1 MMQRIAGVLS
11 AALLFVAGMAIFNAT
26 RSDPEPAT
34 DVEAAAEIAPATTS
48 TTTTSTTTTTTT
60 TTTLPPPRSARLAFT
75 GDLLPHGS
83 VQRAGTAFV
92 AEGWDFAPLYEE
104 VQPIIEGA
112 DLAICHLETPISID
126 DTNLSGYPLFSAP
139 RAFAQ
144 AALDV
149 GYDGCSLA
157 SNHSYDRGAQG
168 ALDTITVLQEIGLP
182 YAGQAASDEEDLAPV
197 LYDANGITIAHIS
210 ATYSLNGF
218 LMPSDR
224 QYLVDLIEPGAI
236 LHEARIAKESGAEF
250 VIVSMHWGAEYRHEP
265 ISSQNEWLEATLP
278 SEYVDLIIGHHAHV
292 VQPVDKVGDE
302 WVVFG
307 LGNFLSNQSA
317 NCCVAASQDGM
328 IATVELLEN
337 DTGQIEAVGVHYIP
351 TWVDR
356 GDGYIIRVAD
366 PPAPT
371 SRRRPSIRWGSRS
384 IEHSTSSAAASAR
397 PTVSRLGWGPRPA
410 TRRSSRA
417 LRQQPTDDH
426 FQRKRLV
433 STLEDRQHPGIDEV
447 AADCVFLGVPHAAVD
462 LHRLAGDP
470 FCGSAHVRLCHR
482 GLQRAVAFCHQF
494 SDVQAEL
501 SAGLNDDGHP
511 AELGLGELV
520 LRDRLGEDHAVVGV
534 ALGVLI
540 GGLHHSDRSGCG
552 LESAVLEPCIW

>member
-1 MMQRIAGVLS
+1 MMSRIVGVLS
-11 AALLFVAGMAIFNAT
+11 AVVLFVAGMAVFNAT
-26 RSDPEPAT
+26 RSDPEPGT
-34 DVEAAAEIAPATTS
+34 DAEAATEITPPSTTS

-60 TTTLPPPRSARLAFT
+60 TLPPPRTARLAFT

-92 AEGWDFAPLYEE
+92 DEGWDFAPLYEE
-104 VQPIIEGA
+104 VRPIIEGA

-126 DTNLSGYPLFSAP
+126 DTNLSGYPRFSAP

-224 QYLVDLIEPGAI
+224 QYLVDLIEPDAI

-366 PPAPT
+366 PARTDLP
-371 SRRRPSIRWGSRS
+371 
-384 IEHSTSSAAASAR
+384 ESTIDQMGITFDRTFDVVS
-397 PTVSRLGWGPRPA
+397 SRLGEADGLTIGLGLA
-410 TRRSSRA
+410 
-417 LRQQPTDDH
+417 
-426 FQRKRLV
+426 
-433 STLEDRQHPGIDEV
+433 PGEPSVIASV
-447 AADCVFLGVPHAAVD
+447 VP
-462 LHRLAGDP
+462 AGD
-470 FCGSAHVRLCHR
+470 
-482 GLQRAVAFCHQF
+482 
-494 SDVQAEL
+494 E
-501 SAGLNDDGHP
+501 
-511 AELGLGELV
+511 
-520 LRDRLGEDHAVVGV
+520 
-534 ALGVLI
+534 
-540 GGLHHSDRSGCG
+540 
-552 LESAVLEPCIW
+552 

>member
-34 DVEAAAEIAPATTS
+34 DVEATAEIAPATTS
-48 TTTTSTTTTTTT
+48 TTTTSTTTTSTTTT

-92 AEGWDFAPLYEE
+92 AEGWDFAPLYDE
-104 VQPIIEGA
+104 VRPIIEGA

-157 SNHSYDRGAQG
+157 SNHSYDRGAEG

-182 YAGQAASDEEDLAPV
+182 YAGQAASVEEDLAPV

-218 LMPSDR
+218 VMPSDR
-224 QYLVDLIEPGAI
+224 QYLVDLIEPEAI
-236 LHEARIAKESGAEF
+236 LQEARIAKESGAEF

-337 DTGQIEAVGVHYIP
+337 DAGEIEAVGVHYIP

-366 PPAPT
+366 PARTDLPT
-371 SRRRPSIRWGSRS
+371 STIDQMEITFDRTFDVVS
-384 IEHSTSSAAASAR
+384 
-397 PTVSRLGWGPRPA
+397 SRLSEADGLTIGLGLA
-410 TRRSSRA
+410 
-417 LRQQPTDDH
+417 
-426 FQRKRLV
+426 
-433 STLEDRQHPGIDEV
+433 PGEPSVIASV
-447 AADCVFLGVPHAAVD
+447 VP
-462 LHRLAGDP
+462 AGD
-470 FCGSAHVRLCHR
+470 G
-482 GLQRAVAFCHQF
+482 
-494 SDVQAEL
+494 
-501 SAGLNDDGHP
+501 
-511 AELGLGELV
+511 
-520 LRDRLGEDHAVVGV
+520 
-534 ALGVLI
+534 
-540 GGLHHSDRSGCG
+540 
-552 LESAVLEPCIW
+552 

>member
-92 AEGWDFAPLYEE
+92 AEGWDFAPLFEE
-104 VQPIIEGA
+104 VRPIIEGA

-182 YAGQAASDEEDLAPV
+182 YAGQAASVEEDLAPV

-218 LMPSDR
+218 VMPSDR
-224 QYLVDLIEPGAI
+224 QYLVDLIEPEAI
-236 LHEARIAKESGAEF
+236 LQEARIAKESGAEF
-250 VIVSMHWGAEYRHEP
+250 VIVSMHWGAEYSHEP

-292 VQPVDKVGDE
+292 VQPVDKIGDE

-337 DTGQIEAVGVHYIP
+337 DAGEIEAVGVHYIP

-366 PPAPT
+366 PARTDLPT
-371 SRRRPSIRWGSRS
+371 STIDQMGITFDRTFDVVS
-384 IEHSTSSAAASAR
+384 
-397 PTVSRLGWGPRPA
+397 SRLSEADGLTIGLGLA
-410 TRRSSRA
+410 
-417 LRQQPTDDH
+417 
-426 FQRKRLV
+426 
-433 STLEDRQHPGIDEV
+433 PGEPSVIASV
-447 AADCVFLGVPHAAVD
+447 VP
-462 LHRLAGDP
+462 AGD
-470 FCGSAHVRLCHR
+470 
-482 GLQRAVAFCHQF
+482 
-494 SDVQAEL
+494 E
-501 SAGLNDDGHP
+501 
-511 AELGLGELV
+511 
-520 LRDRLGEDHAVVGV
+520 
-534 ALGVLI
+534 
-540 GGLHHSDRSGCG
+540 
-552 LESAVLEPCIW
+552 

>member
-1 MMQRIAGVLS
+1 MMSRIVGVLS
-11 AALLFVAGMAIFNAT
+11 AVVLFVAGMAVFNAT
-26 RSDPEPAT
+26 RSDPEPGT
-34 DVEAAAEIAPATTS
+34 DAEAATEITPPSTTS

-83 VQRAGTAFV
+83 VQRAGAAFV

-104 VQPIIEGA
+104 VRPIIEGA

-182 YAGQAASDEEDLAPV
+182 YAGQAASVEEDLAPV

-218 LMPSDR
+218 VMPSDR
-224 QYLVDLIEPGAI
+224 QYLVDLIEPEAI
-236 LHEARIAKESGAEF
+236 LQEARIAKESGAEF

-366 PPAPT
+366 PARADLPT
-371 SRRRPSIRWGSRS
+371 STIDQMGITFDRTFDVVS
-384 IEHSTSSAAASAR
+384 
-397 PTVSRLGWGPRPA
+397 SRLGEADGLTIGLGLA
-410 TRRSSRA
+410 
-417 LRQQPTDDH
+417 
-426 FQRKRLV
+426 
-433 STLEDRQHPGIDEV
+433 PGEPSVIASV
-447 AADCVFLGVPHAAVD
+447 VP
-462 LHRLAGDP
+462 AGD
-470 FCGSAHVRLCHR
+470 G
-482 GLQRAVAFCHQF
+482 
-494 SDVQAEL
+494 
-501 SAGLNDDGHP
+501 
-511 AELGLGELV
+511 
-520 LRDRLGEDHAVVGV
+520 
-534 ALGVLI
+534 
-540 GGLHHSDRSGCG
+540 
-552 LESAVLEPCIW
+552 

>member
-1 MMQRIAGVLS
+1 MMLRIVGVLG
-11 AALLFVAGMAIFNAT
+11 AVVLFVAGMAVFNAT
-26 RSDPEPAT
+26 RSDPEPGT
-34 DVEAAAEIAPATTS
+34 DAEAATEITPPSTTS

-60 TTTLPPPRSARLAFT
+60 TTTLPPPRTARLAFT

-92 AEGWDFAPLYEE
+92 DEGWDFAPLYEE
-104 VQPIIEGA
+104 VRPIIEGA

-126 DTNLSGYPLFSAP
+126 DTNLSGYPRFSAP

-224 QYLVDLIEPGAI
+224 QYLVDLIEPDAI

-307 LGNFLSNQSA
+307 LGNFLSNQSV

-366 PPAPT
+366 PARTDLPT
-371 SRRRPSIRWGSRS
+371 STIDQMGITFDRTFDVVS
-384 IEHSTSSAAASAR
+384 
-397 PTVSRLGWGPRPA
+397 SRLSEADGLTIGLGLA
-410 TRRSSRA
+410 
-417 LRQQPTDDH
+417 
-426 FQRKRLV
+426 
-433 STLEDRQHPGIDEV
+433 PGEPSVIASV
-447 AADCVFLGVPHAAVD
+447 VP
-462 LHRLAGDP
+462 AGD
-470 FCGSAHVRLCHR
+470 
-482 GLQRAVAFCHQF
+482 
-494 SDVQAEL
+494 E
-501 SAGLNDDGHP
+501 
-511 AELGLGELV
+511 
-520 LRDRLGEDHAVVGV
+520 
-534 ALGVLI
+534 
-540 GGLHHSDRSGCG
+540 
-552 LESAVLEPCIW
+552 

>member
-1 MMQRIAGVLS
+1 MMSRIVGVLS
-11 AALLFVAGMAIFNAT
+11 AVVLFVAGMAVFNAT
-26 RSDPEPAT
+26 RSDPEPGPDA
-34 DVEAAAEIAPATTS
+34 EAATEITPPSTTS

-60 TTTLPPPRSARLAFT
+60 TLPPPRTARLAFT

-92 AEGWDFAPLYEE
+92 DEGWDFAPLYEE
-104 VQPIIEGA
+104 VRPIIEGA

-126 DTNLSGYPLFSAP
+126 DTNLSGYPRFSAP

-182 YAGQAASDEEDLAPV
+182 YAGQAASAEEDLAPV

-224 QYLVDLIEPGAI
+224 QYLVDLIEPDAI

-366 PPAPT
+366 PARTDLP
-371 SRRRPSIRWGSRS
+371 
-384 IEHSTSSAAASAR
+384 ESTIDQMGITFDRTFDVVS
-397 PTVSRLGWGPRPA
+397 SRLGEADGLTIGLGLA
-410 TRRSSRA
+410 
-417 LRQQPTDDH
+417 
-426 FQRKRLV
+426 
-433 STLEDRQHPGIDEV
+433 PGEPSVIASV
-447 AADCVFLGVPHAAVD
+447 VP
-462 LHRLAGDP
+462 AGD
-470 FCGSAHVRLCHR
+470 
-482 GLQRAVAFCHQF
+482 
-494 SDVQAEL
+494 E
-501 SAGLNDDGHP
+501 
-511 AELGLGELV
+511 
-520 LRDRLGEDHAVVGV
+520 
-534 ALGVLI
+534 
-540 GGLHHSDRSGCG
+540 
-552 LESAVLEPCIW
+552 

>member
-48 TTTTSTTTTTTT
+48 TTTSTTTTSTTTT

-92 AEGWDFAPLYEE
+92 AEGWDFAPLYDE
-104 VQPIIEGA
+104 VRPIIEGA

-182 YAGQAASDEEDLAPV
+182 YAGQAASVEEDLAPV

-218 LMPSDR
+218 VMPSDR
-224 QYLVDLIEPGAI
+224 QYLVDLIEPEAI
-236 LHEARIAKESGAEF
+236 LQEARIAKESGAEF

-337 DTGQIEAVGVHYIP
+337 DAGEIEAVGVHYIP

-366 PPAPT
+366 PARTDLPT
-371 SRRRPSIRWGSRS
+371 STIDQMGITFDRTFDVVS
-384 IEHSTSSAAASAR
+384 
-397 PTVSRLGWGPRPA
+397 SRLSEADGLTIGLGLA
-410 TRRSSRA
+410 
-417 LRQQPTDDH
+417 
-426 FQRKRLV
+426 
-433 STLEDRQHPGIDEV
+433 PGEPSVIASV
-447 AADCVFLGVPHAAVD
+447 AP
-462 LHRLAGDP
+462 AGD
-470 FCGSAHVRLCHR
+470 G
-482 GLQRAVAFCHQF
+482 
-494 SDVQAEL
+494 
-501 SAGLNDDGHP
+501 
-511 AELGLGELV
+511 
-520 LRDRLGEDHAVVGV
+520 
-534 ALGVLI
+534 
-540 GGLHHSDRSGCG
+540 
-552 LESAVLEPCIW
+552 

>member
-1 MMQRIAGVLS
+1 MMSRIVGVLS
-11 AALLFVAGMAIFNAT
+11 AVVLFVAGMAVFNAT
-26 RSDPEPAT
+26 RSDPEPGT
-34 DVEAAAEIAPATTS
+34 DAEAATEITPPSTTS

-60 TTTLPPPRSARLAFT
+60 TTTLPPPRTARLAFT

-104 VQPIIEGA
+104 VRPIIEGA
-112 DLAICHLETPISID
+112 DLAICHLETPISLD

-182 YAGQAASDEEDLAPV
+182 YAGQAASVEEDLAPV

-218 LMPSDR
+218 VMPSDR
-224 QYLVDLIEPGAI
+224 QYLVDLIEPEAI
-236 LHEARIAKESGAEF
+236 LQEARIAKESGAEF

-337 DTGQIEAVGVHYIP
+337 DAGEIEAVGVHYIP

-366 PPAPT
+366 PARADLPT
-371 SRRRPSIRWGSRS
+371 STIDQMGITFDRTFDVVS
-384 IEHSTSSAAASAR
+384 
-397 PTVSRLGWGPRPA
+397 SRLSEADGLTIGLGLA
-410 TRRSSRA
+410 
-417 LRQQPTDDH
+417 
-426 FQRKRLV
+426 
-433 STLEDRQHPGIDEV
+433 PGEPSVIASV
-447 AADCVFLGVPHAAVD
+447 VP
-462 LHRLAGDP
+462 AGD
-470 FCGSAHVRLCHR
+470 G
-482 GLQRAVAFCHQF
+482 
-494 SDVQAEL
+494 
-501 SAGLNDDGHP
+501 
-511 AELGLGELV
+511 
-520 LRDRLGEDHAVVGV
+520 
-534 ALGVLI
+534 
-540 GGLHHSDRSGCG
+540 
-552 LESAVLEPCIW
+552 

>member
-48 TTTTSTTTTTTT
+48 TTTTSTTTTITT

-104 VQPIIEGA
+104 VRPIIEGA

-182 YAGQAASDEEDLAPV
+182 YAGQAASVEEDLAPV

-224 QYLVDLIEPGAI
+224 QYLVDLIEPDAI

-366 PPAPT
+366 PARTDLPT
-371 SRRRPSIRWGSRS
+371 STIDQMGITFDRTFDVVS
-384 IEHSTSSAAASAR
+384 
-397 PTVSRLGWGPRPA
+397 SRLSEADGLTIGLGLA
-410 TRRSSRA
+410 
-417 LRQQPTDDH
+417 
-426 FQRKRLV
+426 
-433 STLEDRQHPGIDEV
+433 PGEPSVIASV
-447 AADCVFLGVPHAAVD
+447 VP
-462 LHRLAGDP
+462 AGD
-470 FCGSAHVRLCHR
+470 
-482 GLQRAVAFCHQF
+482 
-494 SDVQAEL
+494 E
-501 SAGLNDDGHP
+501 
-511 AELGLGELV
+511 
-520 LRDRLGEDHAVVGV
+520 
-534 ALGVLI
+534 
-540 GGLHHSDRSGCG
+540 
-552 LESAVLEPCIW
+552 

>member
-1 MMQRIAGVLS
+1 MMSRIVGVLS
-11 AALLFVAGMAIFNAT
+11 AVVLFVAGMAVFNAT
-26 RSDPEPAT
+26 RSDPEPGT
-34 DVEAAAEIAPATTS
+34 DAEAATEITPPSTTS

-60 TTTLPPPRSARLAFT
+60 TTTLPPPRTARLAFT

-92 AEGWDFAPLYEE
+92 AEGWDFAPLYDE
-104 VQPIIEGA
+104 VRPIIEGA

-182 YAGQAASDEEDLAPV
+182 YAGQAASVEEDLAPV
-197 LYDANGITIAHIS
+197 LYDANGIAIAHIS

-218 LMPSDR
+218 VMPSDR
-224 QYLVDLIEPGAI
+224 QYLVDLIEPEAI
-236 LHEARIAKESGAEF
+236 LQEARIAKESGAEF

-337 DTGQIEAVGVHYIP
+337 DAGEIEAVGVHYIP

-366 PPAPT
+366 PARADLPT
-371 SRRRPSIRWGSRS
+371 STIDQMGITFDRTFDVVS
-384 IEHSTSSAAASAR
+384 
-397 PTVSRLGWGPRPA
+397 SRLGEADGLTIGLGLA
-410 TRRSSRA
+410 
-417 LRQQPTDDH
+417 
-426 FQRKRLV
+426 
-433 STLEDRQHPGIDEV
+433 PGEPSVIASV
-447 AADCVFLGVPHAAVD
+447 VP
-462 LHRLAGDP
+462 AGD
-470 FCGSAHVRLCHR
+470 G
-482 GLQRAVAFCHQF
+482 
-494 SDVQAEL
+494 
-501 SAGLNDDGHP
+501 
-511 AELGLGELV
+511 
-520 LRDRLGEDHAVVGV
+520 
-534 ALGVLI
+534 
-540 GGLHHSDRSGCG
+540 
-552 LESAVLEPCIW
+552 

>member
-26 RSDPEPAT
+26 RSGPEPAT
-34 DVEAAAEIAPATTS
+34 DVEATAEITPATTS

-104 VQPIIEGA
+104 VRPIIEGA

-182 YAGQAASDEEDLAPV
+182 YAGQAASVEEDLAPV
-197 LYDANGITIAHIS
+197 LYDANGIMIAHIS

-218 LMPSDR
+218 VMPSDR
-224 QYLVDLIEPGAI
+224 QYLVDLIEPEAI
-236 LHEARIAKESGAEF
+236 LQEARIAKESGAEF

-337 DTGQIEAVGVHYIP
+337 DAGEIEAVGVHYIP

-356 GDGYIIRVAD
+356 GNGYIIRVAD
-366 PPAPT
+366 PARADLPT
-371 SRRRPSIRWGSRS
+371 STIDQMGITFDRTFDVVS
-384 IEHSTSSAAASAR
+384 
-397 PTVSRLGWGPRPA
+397 SRLSEADGLTIGLGLA
-410 TRRSSRA
+410 
-417 LRQQPTDDH
+417 
-426 FQRKRLV
+426 
-433 STLEDRQHPGIDEV
+433 PGEPSVIASV
-447 AADCVFLGVPHAAVD
+447 VP
-462 LHRLAGDP
+462 AGD
-470 FCGSAHVRLCHR
+470 G
-482 GLQRAVAFCHQF
+482 
-494 SDVQAEL
+494 
-501 SAGLNDDGHP
+501 
-511 AELGLGELV
+511 
-520 LRDRLGEDHAVVGV
+520 
-534 ALGVLI
+534 
-540 GGLHHSDRSGCG
+540 
-552 LESAVLEPCIW
+552 

>member
-1 MMQRIAGVLS
+1 MMSRIVGVLS
-11 AALLFVAGMAIFNAT
+11 AVVLFVAGMAVFNAT
-26 RSDPEPAT
+26 RSDPEPGT
-34 DVEAAAEIAPATTS
+34 DAEAATEITPPSTTS

-60 TTTLPPPRSARLAFT
+60 TTTLPPPRTARLAFT

-104 VQPIIEGA
+104 VRPIIEGA

-182 YAGQAASDEEDLAPV
+182 YAGQAASVEEDLAPV

-218 LMPSDR
+218 VMPSDR
-224 QYLVDLIEPGAI
+224 QYLVDLIEPDAI

-337 DTGQIEAVGVHYIP
+337 DAGEIEAVGVHYIP

-366 PPAPT
+366 PARTDLPT
-371 SRRRPSIRWGSRS
+371 STIDQMGITFDRTFDVVS
-384 IEHSTSSAAASAR
+384 
-397 PTVSRLGWGPRPA
+397 SRLGEADGLTIGLGLA
-410 TRRSSRA
+410 
-417 LRQQPTDDH
+417 
-426 FQRKRLV
+426 
-433 STLEDRQHPGIDEV
+433 PGEPSVIASV
-447 AADCVFLGVPHAAVD
+447 VP
-462 LHRLAGDP
+462 AGD
-470 FCGSAHVRLCHR
+470 G
-482 GLQRAVAFCHQF
+482 
-494 SDVQAEL
+494 
-501 SAGLNDDGHP
+501 
-511 AELGLGELV
+511 
-520 LRDRLGEDHAVVGV
+520 
-534 ALGVLI
+534 
-540 GGLHHSDRSGCG
+540 
-552 LESAVLEPCIW
+552 

>member
-1 MMQRIAGVLS
+1 
-11 AALLFVAGMAIFNAT
+11 
-26 RSDPEPAT
+26 
-34 DVEAAAEIAPATTS
+34 
-48 TTTTSTTTTTTT
+48 TTTTT
-60 TTTLPPPRSARLAFT
+60 TTTLPPPRTARLAFT

-92 AEGWDFAPLYEE
+92 DEGWDFAPLYEE
-104 VQPIIEGA
+104 VRPIIEGA

-182 YAGQAASDEEDLAPV
+182 YAGQAASVEEDLAPV
-197 LYDANGITIAHIS
+197 LYDVNGITIAHIS

-218 LMPSDR
+218 VMPSDR
-224 QYLVDLIEPGAI
+224 QYLVDLIEPDAI
-236 LHEARIAKESGAEF
+236 LQEARIAKESGAEF

-278 SEYVDLIIGHHAHV
+278 SEYVDVIIGHHAHV
-292 VQPVDKVGDE
+292 VQPVDKVDGE

-337 DTGQIEAVGVHYIP
+337 DDGEIEAVGVHYIP

-356 GDGYIIRVAD
+356 GGGYIIRVAD
-366 PPAPT
+366 PARIDLPK
-371 SRRRPSIRWGSRS
+371 
-384 IEHSTSSAAASAR
+384 STIDQMGITFDRTFGVVS
-397 PTVSRLGWGPRPA
+397 SRLGEADGLTIGLGLA
-410 TRRSSRA
+410 
-417 LRQQPTDDH
+417 
-426 FQRKRLV
+426 
-433 STLEDRQHPGIDEV
+433 PGEPSVIASV
-447 AADCVFLGVPHAAVD
+447 AP
-462 LHRLAGDP
+462 AGD
-470 FCGSAHVRLCHR
+470 G
-482 GLQRAVAFCHQF
+482 
-494 SDVQAEL
+494 
-501 SAGLNDDGHP
+501 
-511 AELGLGELV
+511 
-520 LRDRLGEDHAVVGV
+520 
-534 ALGVLI
+534 
-540 GGLHHSDRSGCG
+540 
-552 LESAVLEPCIW
+552 

>member
-1 MMQRIAGVLS
+1 MSRIVGVLS
-11 AALLFVAGMAIFNAT
+11 AVVLFVAGMAVFNAT
-26 RSDPEPAT
+26 RSDPEPGT
-34 DVEAAAEIAPATTS
+34 DAEAATEITPPSTTS

-60 TTTLPPPRSARLAFT
+60 TTTLPPPRTARLAFT

-92 AEGWDFAPLYEE
+92 AEGWDFAPLYDE
-104 VQPIIEGA
+104 VRPIIEGA

-182 YAGQAASDEEDLAPV
+182 YAGQAASVEEDLAPV

-218 LMPSDR
+218 VMPSDR
-224 QYLVDLIEPGAI
+224 QYLVDLIEPEAI
-236 LHEARIAKESGAEF
+236 LQEARIAKESGAEF

-337 DTGQIEAVGVHYIP
+337 DAGEIEAVGVHYIP

-366 PPAPT
+366 PARADLPT
-371 SRRRPSIRWGSRS
+371 STIDQMGITFDRTFDVVS
-384 IEHSTSSAAASAR
+384 
-397 PTVSRLGWGPRPA
+397 SRLSEADGLTIGLGLA
-410 TRRSSRA
+410 
-417 LRQQPTDDH
+417 
-426 FQRKRLV
+426 
-433 STLEDRQHPGIDEV
+433 PGEPSVIASV
-447 AADCVFLGVPHAAVD
+447 VP
-462 LHRLAGDP
+462 AGD
-470 FCGSAHVRLCHR
+470 G
-482 GLQRAVAFCHQF
+482 
-494 SDVQAEL
+494 
-501 SAGLNDDGHP
+501 
-511 AELGLGELV
+511 
-520 LRDRLGEDHAVVGV
+520 
-534 ALGVLI
+534 
-540 GGLHHSDRSGCG
+540 
-552 LESAVLEPCIW
+552 

>member
-1 MMQRIAGVLS
+1 MMSRIVGVLS
-11 AALLFVAGMAIFNAT
+11 AVVLFVAGMAVFNAT
-26 RSDPEPAT
+26 RSDPEPGT
-34 DVEAAAEIAPATTS
+34 DAEAATEITPPSTTS

-60 TTTLPPPRSARLAFT
+60 TTTLPPPRTARLAFT

-92 AEGWDFAPLYEE
+92 DEGWDFAPLYEE
-104 VQPIIEGA
+104 VRPIIEGA

-126 DTNLSGYPLFSAP
+126 DTNLSGYPQFSAP

-224 QYLVDLIEPGAI
+224 QYLVDLIEPDAI

-366 PPAPT
+366 PARTDLP
-371 SRRRPSIRWGSRS
+371 
-384 IEHSTSSAAASAR
+384 ESTIDQMGITFDRTFDVVS
-397 PTVSRLGWGPRPA
+397 SRLGEADGLTIGLGLA
-410 TRRSSRA
+410 
-417 LRQQPTDDH
+417 
-426 FQRKRLV
+426 
-433 STLEDRQHPGIDEV
+433 PGEPSVIASV
-447 AADCVFLGVPHAAVD
+447 VP
-462 LHRLAGDP
+462 AGD
-470 FCGSAHVRLCHR
+470 
-482 GLQRAVAFCHQF
+482 
-494 SDVQAEL
+494 E
-501 SAGLNDDGHP
+501 
-511 AELGLGELV
+511 
-520 LRDRLGEDHAVVGV
+520 
-534 ALGVLI
+534 
-540 GGLHHSDRSGCG
+540 
-552 LESAVLEPCIW
+552 

>member
-1 MMQRIAGVLS
+1 MMSRIVGVLS
-11 AALLFVAGMAIFNAT
+11 AVVLFVAGMAVFNAT
-26 RSDPEPAT
+26 RSDPEPGT
-34 DVEAAAEIAPATTS
+34 DAEAATEITPPSTTS

-60 TTTLPPPRSARLAFT
+60 TTTLPPPRTARLAFT

-104 VQPIIEGA
+104 VRPIIEGA

-182 YAGQAASDEEDLAPV
+182 YAGQAASVEEDLAPV

-218 LMPSDR
+218 VMPSDR
-224 QYLVDLIEPGAI
+224 QYLVDLIEPEAI
-236 LHEARIAKESGAEF
+236 LQEARIAKESGAEF

-337 DTGQIEAVGVHYIP
+337 DAGEIEAVGVHYIP

-366 PPAPT
+366 PARTDLPDVDHR
-371 SRRRPSIRWGSRS
+371 SDGDHVRSNVRR
-384 IEHSTSSAAASAR
+384 
-397 PTVSRLGWGPRPA
+397 
-410 TRRSSRA
+410 
-417 LRQQPTDDH
+417 RQQPP
-426 FQRKRLV
+426 QR
-433 STLEDRQHPGIDEV
+433 G
-447 AADCVFLGVPHAAVD
+447 
-462 LHRLAGDP
+462 
-470 FCGSAHVRLCHR
+470 
-482 GLQRAVAFCHQF
+482 
-494 SDVQAEL
+494 
-501 SAGLNDDGHP
+501 
-511 AELGLGELV
+511 
-520 LRDRLGEDHAVVGV
+520 
-534 ALGVLI
+534 
-540 GGLHHSDRSGCG
+540 
-552 LESAVLEPCIW
+552 

>member
-1 MMQRIAGVLS
+1 
-11 AALLFVAGMAIFNAT
+11 
-26 RSDPEPAT
+26 
-34 DVEAAAEIAPATTS
+34 
-48 TTTTSTTTTTTT
+48 TT

-92 AEGWDFAPLYEE
+92 AEGWDFAPLYDE
-104 VQPIIEGA
+104 VRPIIEGA

-182 YAGQAASDEEDLAPV
+182 YAGQAASVEEDLAPV

-218 LMPSDR
+218 VMPSDR
-224 QYLVDLIEPGAI
+224 QYLVDLIEPEAI
-236 LHEARIAKESGAEF
+236 LQEARIAKESGAEF

-337 DTGQIEAVGVHYIP
+337 DAGEIEAVGVHYIP

-366 PPAPT
+366 PARTDLPT
-371 SRRRPSIRWGSRS
+371 STIDQMGITFDRTFDVVS
-384 IEHSTSSAAASAR
+384 
-397 PTVSRLGWGPRPA
+397 SRLSEADGLTIGLGLA
-410 TRRSSRA
+410 
-417 LRQQPTDDH
+417 
-426 FQRKRLV
+426 
-433 STLEDRQHPGIDEV
+433 PGEPSVIASV
-447 AADCVFLGVPHAAVD
+447 AP
-462 LHRLAGDP
+462 AGD
-470 FCGSAHVRLCHR
+470 G
-482 GLQRAVAFCHQF
+482 
-494 SDVQAEL
+494 
-501 SAGLNDDGHP
+501 
-511 AELGLGELV
+511 
-520 LRDRLGEDHAVVGV
+520 
-534 ALGVLI
+534 
-540 GGLHHSDRSGCG
+540 
-552 LESAVLEPCIW
+552 

>member
-34 DVEAAAEIAPATTS
+34 DVEATAEITPATTS
-48 TTTTSTTTTTTT
+48 TATTSTTTTTTT

-75 GDLLPHGS
+75 GDPLPHGS

-104 VQPIIEGA
+104 VRPIIEGA

-182 YAGQAASDEEDLAPV
+182 YAGQAASVEEDLAPV

-218 LMPSDR
+218 VMPSDR
-224 QYLVDLIEPGAI
+224 QYLVDLIEPEAI
-236 LHEARIAKESGAEF
+236 LQEARIAKESGAEF

-265 ISSQNEWLEATLP
+265 ISSQNGWLEATLP

-328 IATVELLEN
+328 IATVELLES
-337 DTGQIEAVGVHYIP
+337 DAGEIEAVGVHYIP

-366 PPAPT
+366 PARTDLPT
-371 SRRRPSIRWGSRS
+371 STIDQMGITFDRTFDVVS
-384 IEHSTSSAAASAR
+384 
-397 PTVSRLGWGPRPA
+397 SRLSEADGLTIGLGLA
-410 TRRSSRA
+410 
-417 LRQQPTDDH
+417 
-426 FQRKRLV
+426 
-433 STLEDRQHPGIDEV
+433 PGEPSVIASV
-447 AADCVFLGVPHAAVD
+447 VP
-462 LHRLAGDP
+462 AGD
-470 FCGSAHVRLCHR
+470 G
-482 GLQRAVAFCHQF
+482 
-494 SDVQAEL
+494 
-501 SAGLNDDGHP
+501 
-511 AELGLGELV
+511 
-520 LRDRLGEDHAVVGV
+520 
-534 ALGVLI
+534 
-540 GGLHHSDRSGCG
+540 
-552 LESAVLEPCIW
+552 

>member
-1 MMQRIAGVLS
+1 
-11 AALLFVAGMAIFNAT
+11 MAIFNAT

-34 DVEAAAEIAPATTS
+34 DVEATAEVTPATTSTTTTS

-104 VQPIIEGA
+104 VRPIIEGA

-182 YAGQAASDEEDLAPV
+182 YAGQAASVEEDLAPV

-218 LMPSDR
+218 VMPSDR
-224 QYLVDLIEPGAI
+224 QYLVDLIEPEAI
-236 LHEARIAKESGAEF
+236 LQEARIAKESGAEF

-337 DTGQIEAVGVHYIP
+337 DAGEIEAVGVHYIP

-366 PPAPT
+366 PARADLPT
-371 SRRRPSIRWGSRS
+371 STIDQMGITFDRTFDVVS
-384 IEHSTSSAAASAR
+384 
-397 PTVSRLGWGPRPA
+397 SRLSEADGLTIGLGLA
-410 TRRSSRA
+410 
-417 LRQQPTDDH
+417 
-426 FQRKRLV
+426 
-433 STLEDRQHPGIDEV
+433 PGEPSVIASV
-447 AADCVFLGVPHAAVD
+447 VP
-462 LHRLAGDP
+462 AGD
-470 FCGSAHVRLCHR
+470 G
-482 GLQRAVAFCHQF
+482 
-494 SDVQAEL
+494 
-501 SAGLNDDGHP
+501 
-511 AELGLGELV
+511 
-520 LRDRLGEDHAVVGV
+520 
-534 ALGVLI
+534 
-540 GGLHHSDRSGCG
+540 
-552 LESAVLEPCIW
+552 

>member
-1 MMQRIAGVLS
+1 MRNRLAVVVL
-11 AALLFVAGMAIFNAT
+11 AAVAFAAGMAIFNAT
-26 RSDPEPAT
+26 DDDETSSET
-34 DVEAAAEIAPATTS
+34 EVAAETT
-48 TTTTSTTTTTTT
+48 TTTATTTSTTTTTTT
-60 TTTLPPPRSARLAFT
+60 TTTTVPPPRTARLAFT

-92 AEGWDFAPLYEE
+92 DEGWDFAPLYDE
-104 VQPIIEGA
+104 VRPIIEGA

-126 DTNLSGYPLFSAP
+126 DTNLSGYPLFAAP

-168 ALDTITVLQEIGLP
+168 ALDTISVLQDIGLP
-182 YAGQAASDEEDLAPV
+182 YAGQAASVEEDLAPV
-197 LYDANGITIAHIS
+197 LYEVNDITIAHIS

-218 LMPSDR
+218 VMPADR
-224 QYLVDLIEPGAI
+224 QYLVDLIDPEAI
-236 LHEARIAKESGAEF
+236 LQEARIAKEAGAEF

-337 DTGQIEAVGVHYIP
+337 DAGVIEAVGVHYIP

-356 GDGYIIRVAD
+356 ADGYRIRVAD
-366 PPAPT
+366 PDRTDLPDAT
-371 SRRRPSIRWGSRS
+371 NDQMGVTFDRTFDVVS
-384 IEHSTSSAAASAR
+384 
-397 PTVSRLGWGPRPA
+397 SRLG
-410 TRRSSRA
+410 
-417 LRQQPTDDH
+417 
-426 FQRKRLV
+426 
-433 STLEDRQHPGIDEV
+433 E
-447 AADCVFLGVPHAAVD
+447 ADGLTIGLG
-462 LHRLAGDP
+462 LAPGDP
-470 FCGSAHVRLCHR
+470 SVIP
-482 GLQRAVAFCHQF
+482 AVSPDA
-494 SDVQAEL
+494 AP
-501 SAGLNDDGHP
+501 ADDG
-511 AELGLGELV
+511 
-520 LRDRLGEDHAVVGV
+520 
-534 ALGVLI
+534 
-540 GGLHHSDRSGCG
+540 
-552 LESAVLEPCIW
+552 

>member
-1 MMQRIAGVLS
+1 MMQRIASVLS
-11 AALLFVAGMAIFNAT
+11 VALLFVAGMAIFNAT
-26 RSDPEPAT
+26 RSDPEPAA
-34 DVEAAAEIAPATTS
+34 DVEATAEITPATTS

-104 VQPIIEGA
+104 VRPIIEGA

-168 ALDTITVLQEIGLP
+168 ALDTITVLQEIGLS
-182 YAGQAASDEEDLAPV
+182 YAGQAASVEEDLAPV
-197 LYDANGITIAHIS
+197 LYDANGIAIAHIS

-218 LMPSDR
+218 VMPSDR
-224 QYLVDLIEPGAI
+224 QYLVDLIEPEAI
-236 LHEARIAKESGAEF
+236 LQEARIAKESGAEF

-337 DTGQIEAVGVHYIP
+337 DAGEIEAVGVHYIP

-366 PPAPT
+366 PTRADLPT
-371 SRRRPSIRWGSRS
+371 STIDQMGITFDRTFDVVS
-384 IEHSTSSAAASAR
+384 
-397 PTVSRLGWGPRPA
+397 SRLGEADGLTIGLGLA
-410 TRRSSRA
+410 
-417 LRQQPTDDH
+417 
-426 FQRKRLV
+426 
-433 STLEDRQHPGIDEV
+433 PGEPSVIASV
-447 AADCVFLGVPHAAVD
+447 VP
-462 LHRLAGDP
+462 AGD
-470 FCGSAHVRLCHR
+470 G
-482 GLQRAVAFCHQF
+482 
-494 SDVQAEL
+494 
-501 SAGLNDDGHP
+501 
-511 AELGLGELV
+511 
-520 LRDRLGEDHAVVGV
+520 
-534 ALGVLI
+534 
-540 GGLHHSDRSGCG
+540 
-552 LESAVLEPCIW
+552 

>member
-1 MMQRIAGVLS
+1 MSRIVGVLS
-11 AALLFVAGMAIFNAT
+11 AVVLFVAGMAVFNAT
-26 RSDPEPAT
+26 RSDPEPGT
-34 DVEAAAEIAPATTS
+34 DAEAATEITPPSTTS

-60 TTTLPPPRSARLAFT
+60 TTTLPPPRTARLAFT

-104 VQPIIEGA
+104 VRPIIEGA

-182 YAGQAASDEEDLAPV
+182 YAGQAASVEEDLAPV

-218 LMPSDR
+218 VMPSDR
-224 QYLVDLIEPGAI
+224 QYLVDLIEPEAI
-236 LHEARIAKESGAEF
+236 LQEARIAKESGAEF

-337 DTGQIEAVGVHYIP
+337 DAGEIEAVGVHYIP

-366 PPAPT
+366 PARADLPT
-371 SRRRPSIRWGSRS
+371 STIDQMGITFDRTFDVVS
-384 IEHSTSSAAASAR
+384 
-397 PTVSRLGWGPRPA
+397 SRLSEADGLTIGLGLA
-410 TRRSSRA
+410 
-417 LRQQPTDDH
+417 
-426 FQRKRLV
+426 
-433 STLEDRQHPGIDEV
+433 PGEPSVIASV
-447 AADCVFLGVPHAAVD
+447 VP
-462 LHRLAGDP
+462 AGD
-470 FCGSAHVRLCHR
+470 G
-482 GLQRAVAFCHQF
+482 
-494 SDVQAEL
+494 
-501 SAGLNDDGHP
+501 
-511 AELGLGELV
+511 
-520 LRDRLGEDHAVVGV
+520 
-534 ALGVLI
+534 
-540 GGLHHSDRSGCG
+540 
-552 LESAVLEPCIW
+552 

>member
-1 MMQRIAGVLS
+1 MMSRIVGVLS
-11 AALLFVAGMAIFNAT
+11 AVVLFVAGMAVFNAT
-26 RSDPEPAT
+26 RSDPEPGT
-34 DVEAAAEIAPATTS
+34 DAEAATEITPPSTTS

-60 TTTLPPPRSARLAFT
+60 TLPPPRTARLAFT

-92 AEGWDFAPLYEE
+92 DEGWDFAPLYEE
-104 VQPIIEGA
+104 VRPIIEGA

-126 DTNLSGYPLFSAP
+126 DTNLSGYPRFSAP

-182 YAGQAASDEEDLAPV
+182 YAGQAASAEEDLAPV

-224 QYLVDLIEPGAI
+224 QYLVDLIEPDAI

-366 PPAPT
+366 PARTDLP
-371 SRRRPSIRWGSRS
+371 
-384 IEHSTSSAAASAR
+384 ESTIDQMGITFDRTFDVVS
-397 PTVSRLGWGPRPA
+397 SRLGEADGLTIGLGLA
-410 TRRSSRA
+410 
-417 LRQQPTDDH
+417 
-426 FQRKRLV
+426 
-433 STLEDRQHPGIDEV
+433 PGEPSVIASV
-447 AADCVFLGVPHAAVD
+447 VP
-462 LHRLAGDP
+462 AGD
-470 FCGSAHVRLCHR
+470 
-482 GLQRAVAFCHQF
+482 
-494 SDVQAEL
+494 E
-501 SAGLNDDGHP
+501 
-511 AELGLGELV
+511 
-520 LRDRLGEDHAVVGV
+520 
-534 ALGVLI
+534 
-540 GGLHHSDRSGCG
+540 
-552 LESAVLEPCIW
+552 

>member
-1 MMQRIAGVLS
+1 MSRIVGVLS
-11 AALLFVAGMAIFNAT
+11 AVVLFVAGMAVFNAT
-26 RSDPEPAT
+26 RSDPEPGT
-34 DVEAAAEIAPATTS
+34 DAEAATEITPPSTTS

-104 VQPIIEGA
+104 VRPIIEGA

-182 YAGQAASDEEDLAPV
+182 YAGQAASVEEDLAPV

-218 LMPSDR
+218 VMPSDR
-224 QYLVDLIEPGAI
+224 QYLVDLIEPEAI
-236 LHEARIAKESGAEF
+236 LQEARIAKESGAEF

-366 PPAPT
+366 PARTDLPT
-371 SRRRPSIRWGSRS
+371 STIDQMGITFDRTFDVVS
-384 IEHSTSSAAASAR
+384 
-397 PTVSRLGWGPRPA
+397 SRLSEADGLTIGLGLA
-410 TRRSSRA
+410 
-417 LRQQPTDDH
+417 
-426 FQRKRLV
+426 
-433 STLEDRQHPGIDEV
+433 PGEPSVIASV
-447 AADCVFLGVPHAAVD
+447 VP
-462 LHRLAGDP
+462 AGD
-470 FCGSAHVRLCHR
+470 G
-482 GLQRAVAFCHQF
+482 
-494 SDVQAEL
+494 
-501 SAGLNDDGHP
+501 
-511 AELGLGELV
+511 
-520 LRDRLGEDHAVVGV
+520 
-534 ALGVLI
+534 
-540 GGLHHSDRSGCG
+540 
-552 LESAVLEPCIW
+552 

>member
-1 MMQRIAGVLS
+1 M
-11 AALLFVAGMAIFNAT
+11 
-26 RSDPEPAT
+26 
-34 DVEAAAEIAPATTS
+34 
-48 TTTTSTTTTTTT
+48 
-60 TTTLPPPRSARLAFT
+60 PPPRTARLAFT

-92 AEGWDFAPLYEE
+92 DEGWDFVPLYDE
-104 VQPIIEGA
+104 VRPILEGA

-168 ALDTITVLQEIGLP
+168 ALNTITVLQEIGLP
-182 YAGQAASDEEDLAPV
+182 YAGQAASVEEDLAPV
-197 LYDANGITIAHIS
+197 LYEVNDITIAHIS

-218 LMPSDR
+218 VMPSDQ
-224 QYLVDLIEPGAI
+224 QYLVDLIEPEAI
-236 LHEARIAKESGAEF
+236 LQEARIAKEAGAEF

-265 ISSQNEWLEATLP
+265 IASQDDWLEATLP

-337 DTGQIEAVGVHYIP
+337 DVGEIEAVGVHYIP

-366 PPAPT
+366 PDRTDLPDAT
-371 SRRRPSIRWGSRS
+371 NRQMAVTFDRTLDVVS
-384 IEHSTSSAAASAR
+384 
-397 PTVSRLGWGPRPA
+397 SRLGEADGLTIGLGLAPGEPSVVAGLSA
-410 TRRSSRA
+410 TA
-417 LRQQPTDDH
+417 APTDD
-426 FQRKRLV
+426 
-433 STLEDRQHPGIDEV
+433 E
-447 AADCVFLGVPHAAVD
+447 
-462 LHRLAGDP
+462 
-470 FCGSAHVRLCHR
+470 
-482 GLQRAVAFCHQF
+482 
-494 SDVQAEL
+494 
-501 SAGLNDDGHP
+501 
-511 AELGLGELV
+511 
-520 LRDRLGEDHAVVGV
+520 
-534 ALGVLI
+534 
-540 GGLHHSDRSGCG
+540 
-552 LESAVLEPCIW
+552 

>member
-1 MMQRIAGVLS
+1 MMSRIVGVLS
-11 AALLFVAGMAIFNAT
+11 AVVLFVAGMAVFNAT
-26 RSDPEPAT
+26 RSDPEPGPDA
-34 DVEAAAEIAPATTS
+34 EAATEITPPSTTS

-60 TTTLPPPRSARLAFT
+60 TLPPPRTARLAFT

-92 AEGWDFAPLYEE
+92 DEGWDFAPLYEE
-104 VQPIIEGA
+104 VRPIIEGA

-126 DTNLSGYPLFSAP
+126 DTNLSGYPRFSAP

-182 YAGQAASDEEDLAPV
+182 YAGQAASAEEDLAPV

-224 QYLVDLIEPGAI
+224 QYLVDLIEPDAI

-366 PPAPT
+366 PARTDLPDSTIDQMGITFDRTFDVVSSRLSEADGLTIGLGLAPGE
-371 SRRRPSIRWGSRS
+371 PSVI
-384 IEHSTSSAAASAR
+384 ASA
-397 PTVSRLGWGPRPA
+397 
-410 TRRSSRA
+410 
-417 LRQQPTDDH
+417 
-426 FQRKRLV
+426 
-433 STLEDRQHPGIDEV
+433 
-447 AADCVFLGVPHAAVD
+447 VP
-462 LHRLAGDP
+462 AGD
-470 FCGSAHVRLCHR
+470 G
-482 GLQRAVAFCHQF
+482 
-494 SDVQAEL
+494 
-501 SAGLNDDGHP
+501 
-511 AELGLGELV
+511 
-520 LRDRLGEDHAVVGV
+520 
-534 ALGVLI
+534 
-540 GGLHHSDRSGCG
+540 
-552 LESAVLEPCIW
+552 